1 MKTWII
7 VGSLLAVLAVI
18 LGAFGAHWLK
28 ARFSPED
35 LAIFETGVRYHIIH
49 ALSII
54 LIGILGFHVSTE
66 ILKTPFIFFTIGIF
80 LFSGSLYVLVL
91 SGARWF
97 GVITPIGG
105 VGFIAGWLL
114 LAYNLWKG

>member
-7 VGSLLAVLAVI
+7 VGSLLAALAVI

-66 ILKTPFIFFTIGIF
+66 ILKTPFKFFTIEP
-80 LFSGSLYVLVL
+80 YTL
-91 SGARWF
+91 SC
-97 GVITPIGG
+97 
-105 VGFIAGWLL
+105 
-114 LAYNLWKG
+114 Y

>member
-7 VGSLLAVLAVI
+7 VGSLLAALAVI
-18 LGAFGAHWLK
+18 FGAFGAHWLK

-66 ILKTPFIFFTIGIF
+66 ILKTPFIFLQLEFF
-80 LFSGSLYVLVL
+80 YFQEVCMSWYCLEQ
-91 SGARWF
+91 
-97 GVITPIGG
+97 GG
-105 VGFIAGWLL
+105 LALL
-114 LAYNLWKG
+114 PL